1 MHISLSLSLKLIIPI
16 FSLLFITLKIK
27 NSSLKNLSTSKE
39 EKKKEEEEKWKKK
52 VDHLMIKNMIDE

>member
-1 MHISLSLSLKLIIPI
+1 LSLKLIIPI

-39 EKKKEEEEKWKKK
+39 KKKEEEKKK
-52 VDHLMIKNMIDE
+52 KSGKLI